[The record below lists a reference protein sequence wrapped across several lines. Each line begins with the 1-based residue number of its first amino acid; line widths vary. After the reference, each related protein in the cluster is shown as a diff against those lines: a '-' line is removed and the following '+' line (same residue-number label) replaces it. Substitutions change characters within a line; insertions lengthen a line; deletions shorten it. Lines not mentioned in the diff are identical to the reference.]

1 MCNPNLLGK
10 DIPKKRKKNVW
21 KWQKDAEEGS
31 IWEIFC
37 FCCFVDTATEIAAWF
52 ISINPETRPRLG
64 LAVLHVSDFFFGCR
78 VSVQNTDSGVF
89 LIEVI
94 TWGVQTC
101 RFTCHCMECPCNSHH
116 TMTHLWDD
124 QMKKKKKHSSFYL
137 FIYFIIT
144 RLCIKWS
151 PFHVKIIHSM
161 NIKVFFVTVFQ
172 NKKVEKYVWQL

>member
-78 VSVQNTDSGVF
+78 VSVQNTNSGVF
-89 LIEVI
+89 LIEII

-101 RFTCHCMECPCNSHH
+101 RIHLSLYGVSMQLTSHH
-116 TMTHLWDD
+116 DTSMRWSNE
-124 QMKKKKKHSSFYL
+124 KKKKKHSSFYL
-137 FIYFIIT
+137 FI
-144 RLCIKWS
+144 L
-151 PFHVKIIHSM
+151 
-161 NIKVFFVTVFQ
+161 
-172 NKKVEKYVWQL
+172 